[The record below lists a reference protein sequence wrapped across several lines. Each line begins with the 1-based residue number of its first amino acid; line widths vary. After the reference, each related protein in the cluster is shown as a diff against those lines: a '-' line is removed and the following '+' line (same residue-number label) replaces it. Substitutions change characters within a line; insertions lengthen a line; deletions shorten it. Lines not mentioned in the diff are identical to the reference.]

1 MKAKTLN
8 GNTVLLIITIALF
21 FVMYA
26 VGCVIY
32 SNKGFTHLQTFLNI
46 LINNAGLLCITCGM
60 TCVMLTG
67 GIDISVGSLVA
78 MDCMILAVGME
89 RWNMNAVLLC
99 ILVLAI
105 GIVFGVVQGF
115 CVGYLNI
122 QPFIV
127 TMAGMFFARGMT
139 AVISTEQI
147 SISSNAF
154 FVKLANTKISL
165 PFGSYTNNKGVVQVP
180 FIRVS
185 VIVAL
190 LVLIAV
196 FFMLRY
202 TKFGRSLYAVGGS
215 EQSATMM
222 GLDVKKT
229 KLKAYVLS
237 SFLCSIGGIC
247 YCLNTMSGN
256 VQQALGLEMDAIASS
271 VIGGTLLTGGVGNV
285 IGSFFG
291 VLINGTISTLV
302 KTNGKLL
309 SSWSNIAVAAL
320 LCFFIVLQSIFAKI
334 KEKSKY
340 KQGCPGAVHFM
351 RQPFGSSMGK
361 YRAALKK
368 HPGQEVQPAGEKAGG
383 I

>member
-1 MKAKTLN
+1 MRVDLKQEQRRGTEAESLRP
-8 GNTVLLIITIALF
+8 F
-21 FVMYA
+21 F
-26 VGCVIY
+26 CVIGNFVPITQKPVSY
-32 SNKGFTHLQTFLNI
+32 THLDVYKRQ
-46 LINNAGLLCITCGM
+46 
-60 TCVMLTG
+60 
-67 GIDISVGSLVA
+67 
-78 MDCMILAVGME
+78 
-89 RWNMNAVLLC
+89 
-99 ILVLAI
+99 
-105 GIVFGVVQGF
+105 
-115 CVGYLNI
+115 
-122 QPFIV
+122 
-127 TMAGMFFARGMT
+127 
-139 AVISTEQI
+139 
-147 SISSNAF
+147 
-154 FVKLANTKISL
+154 
-165 PFGSYTNNKGVVQVP
+165 VQVP

-334 KEKSKY
+334 KEKSK
-340 KQGCPGAVHFM
+340 
-351 RQPFGSSMGK
+351 
-361 YRAALKK
+361 
-368 HPGQEVQPAGEKAGG
+368 
-383 I
+383 

>member
-1 MKAKTLN
+1 MPKE
-8 GNTVLLIITIALF
+8 VLHNESEKIKWKYGSSDNYHRAI

-127 TMAGMFFARGMT
+127 TMARSSSPEHDSRDQHGTDLSSAAMHFCKACQCEDQPSRLAPIQQQGRGAGSVYPCIGNRGAAR
-139 AVISTEQI
+139 ADSRIFH
-147 SISSNAF
+147 AP
-154 FVKLANTKISL
+154 L
-165 PFGSYTNNKGVVQVP
+165 YQVRQKP
-180 FIRVS
+180 
-185 VIVAL
+185 
-190 LVLIAV
+190 
-196 FFMLRY
+196 LRS
-202 TKFGRSLYAVGGS
+202 RRS

-222 GLDVKKT
+222 RLDVKKT

-302 KTNGKLL
+302 KTLNGKLL

-334 KEKSKY
+334 KEKSK
-340 KQGCPGAVHFM
+340 
-351 RQPFGSSMGK
+351 
-361 YRAALKK
+361 
-368 HPGQEVQPAGEKAGG
+368 
-383 I
+383 